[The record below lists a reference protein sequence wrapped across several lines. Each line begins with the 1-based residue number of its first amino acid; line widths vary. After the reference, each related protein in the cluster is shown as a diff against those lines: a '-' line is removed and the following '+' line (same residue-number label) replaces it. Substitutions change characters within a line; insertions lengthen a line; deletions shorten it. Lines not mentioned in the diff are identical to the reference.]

1 MLALRATGVAMA
13 ILVLLPSGAVYAASW
28 QKAIALPMTVEYD
41 SNPRLDTDNQK
52 AVTRTII
59 APDYSLVGA
68 FGRDELRLGMGLHL
82 ERSSDQSIVLDREDP
97 NVQLGWQRE
106 SETGGFGLTAKYA
119 ESSTL
124 SSALEETGVVAS
136 DGTQKKY
143 ALAGNW
149 SAAISERN
157 TLASDTEYTSVNYDI
172 DSLTS
177 YDALSTSL
185 SWNYA
190 WSARVE
196 PFTRFAVS
204 RYEPTGGPA
213 AASSNNYSPTAGL
226 QFKISERLEG
236 TLRAG
241 INRGTGDDSGAS
253 GQGGFELHYIGERF
267 DTSIDAGRSTV
278 ASGEGGFV
286 EVNQL
291 RGTWSYAVD
300 ETSRVGVDAAW
311 QDSKGRTPNTM
322 RQFGAW
328 ASRELSLLWV
338 ARLSLT
344 YKQRQQDGLPDA
356 SANVLGMTLIY
367 SHPDF

>member
-1 MLALRATGVAMA
+1 MLRAAGVATA
-13 ILVLLPSGAVYAASW
+13 ILVLLPFSVVHAASW
-28 QKAIALPMTVEYD
+28 QKAITLPMTVEYD

-68 FGRDELRLGMGLHL
+68 FGRDELRLGMGLHV
-82 ERSSDQSIVLDREDP
+82 ERSSDQSVVLNREDP
-97 NVQLGWQRE
+97 SLQLGWQRE
-106 SETGGFGLTAKYA
+106 SETGGFGLTARYV

-149 SAAISERN
+149 HAAIGGLS
-157 TLASDTEYTSVNYDI
+157 TLTSDTEYASVNYDI

-177 YDALSTSL
+177 YDEVSTSL

-204 RYEPTGGPA
+204 RYEPKSGTA
-213 AASSNNYSPTAGL
+213 ATASSNNYSPTAGVL
-226 QFKISERLEG
+226 LKITERLEG

-241 INRGTGDDSGAS
+241 ASSGSGAES
-253 GQGGFELHYIGERF
+253 GARGQGGFELHYIGERF

-278 ASGEGGFV
+278 TSGEGGFV
-286 EVNQL
+286 EITAL
-291 RGTWSYAVD
+291 RGAWSYVVD
-300 ETSRVGVDAAW
+300 ETSRAGIDASW
-311 QDSKGRTPNTM
+311 QDSKGRAPNTL
-322 RQFGAW
+322 RQFGVW
-328 ASRELSLLWV
+328 ASRELSPLWV
-338 ARLSLT
+338 ARLALT

-356 SANVLGMTLIY
+356 SANIIGMTLIY